1 MPAMDTFVIRVYR
14 SGRDA
19 LPRDERL
26 RGVVEE
32 ISTGFQATFHDTKQ
46 LLSILQGA
54 RDEKPGVSPGRA
66 EAPRAGSRPEPDEGR
81 GEDHRH

>member
-1 MPAMDTFVIRVYR
+1 MDTFVIRVYR

-19 LPRDERL
+19 LPRDDRL
-26 RGVVEE
+26 RGIVEE

-46 LLSILQGA
+46 LLSILHGA

-66 EAPRAGSRPEPDEGR
+66 ETPRAISPPDPDVDRREV
-81 GEDHRH
+81 HRH